1 MQCDRDQA
9 LFNDFLSSSA
19 DLIVFGP
26 SRART
31 VNNGAG
37 CIFTSI
43 VFAASFHREPQ
54 GQTLI
59 LCKTKFRLSHL

>member
-31 VNNGAG
+31 G
-37 CIFTSI
+37 CIFTLI